1 MAAKPAE
8 ELSGSEKNELFCVY
22 SAMICH
28 DSGVSVTADNINA
41 LVKAAGG
48 SVPPFYASLFS
59 KLCDSHGDLS
69 GLMKFGGGGGGGAV
83 AAPVAGGGGGGPAAV
98 KEEEKKVE
106 EEEEEEEMDFD
117 LFG

>member
-1 MAAKPAE
+1 MAAKPVE
-8 ELSGSEKNELFCVY
+8 ELSGSEKNELLCVY

-28 DSGVSVTADNINA
+28 DSGVSVTVDNINA

-83 AAPVAGGGGGGPAAV
+83 AAPV
-98 KEEEKKVE
+98 
-106 EEEEEEEMDFD
+106 
-117 LFG
+117 